1 MADARIY
8 GSDIMGS
15 VVSIL
20 MYKRRT
26 EDGKYTSKHL
36 DDRMR
41 AMVHAYNG
49 DYETDDDIADFIRDS
64 VTDLVTLYDDC
75 RGYYEWRTIIMD
87 MIKHEVAERS
97 CKYAIY
103 LLGSNLFSDYYRS
116 DYLLRRIGQSAD
128 NLQQIFRLIL
138 AH

>member
-8 GSDIMGS
+8 RSDMMGK

-20 MYKRRT
+20 IYNRKT
-26 EDGKYTSKHL
+26 KDGKYTSKHL
-36 DDRMR
+36 NDRMR

-64 VTDLVTLYDDC
+64 VTDLATLYDDC
-75 RGYYEWRTIIMD
+75 RGYYEWRTIIIN

-97 CKYAIY
+97 CKYV
-103 LLGSNLFSDYYRS
+103 
-116 DYLLRRIGQSAD
+116 Q
-128 NLQQIFRLIL
+128 
-138 AH
+138 